1 MIFNAVVK
9 NYFCNRH
16 KISQMGPVIQENVS
30 LVNYNTFRIDV
41 SARWFVE
48 ITSEADLISI
58 LQSEFI
64 KSRQVLVLGGGS
76 NMLFTRNY
84 DGLVLKISIPGIEA
98 LVDLESEASEEVIV
112 RAGAGVSWKLLVDYC
127 VGKGYGGIENLS
139 LIPGTVG
146 ASPVQNIGAYGVE
159 LKDIFYNCTAVEIAT
174 GEKRVFIYEDCAF
187 GYRESVFKSALKNQY
202 IITSV
207 SYHLN
212 KSAKINIQYGAIQ
225 QELQQRGIEHPG
237 IADVAQ
243 VVSEIR
249 VSKLPDPA
257 TIGNAGSFF
266 KNPVISVAE
275 FERVQTDFPGV
286 VNYSTPDGKVKLAAG
301 WLIEQCGFKGVVSGR
316 TGTWKNQALVLVNHG
331 GATGTEV
338 YEFSEQIIAS
348 VLEKFGIKLERE
360 VNVL

>member
-1 MIFNAVVK
+1 
-9 NYFCNRH
+9 
-16 KISQMGPVIQENVS
+16 MGPVIQENVS

-48 ITSEADLISI
+48 ITSEADLISM
-58 LQSEFI
+58 LKSEFI
-64 KSRQVLVLGGGS
+64 KAKQVLVLGGGS

-84 DGLVLKISIPGIEA
+84 EGLVLKISIPGIEERSNLSSGA
-98 LVDLESEASEEVIV
+98 ADEVIV
-112 RAGAGVSWKLLVDYC
+112 CAGAGVSWKFLVDYC
-127 VGKGYGGIENLS
+127 VDKGYGGIENLS

-174 GEKRVFIYEDCAF
+174 GEKRVFTYEDCAF
-187 GYRESVFKSALKNQY
+187 GYRESVFKSALKDQY

-207 SYHLN
+207 SYHL
-212 KSAKINIQYGAIQ
+212 SRVAEVNIQYGAIQ
-225 QELQQRGIEHPG
+225 QELQHRGIAHPG
-237 IADVAQ
+237 IADVAK

-266 KNPVISVAE
+266 KNPVISAGE
-275 FERVQTDFPGV
+275 FERVHAAFPDV
-286 VNYSTPDGKVKLAAG
+286 VHYPTPEGRVKLAAG
-301 WLIEQCGFKGVVSGR
+301 WLIEQCGFKGMVAGR

-338 YEFSEQIIAS
+338 YEFSEKIIAA
-348 VLEKFGIKLERE
+348 VFERFGINLERE